1 MLDTDRSYLAGLFDQ
16 AAQQLPG
23 AIAAGQAL
31 AAARLEAPRQASH
44 GDLACN
50 MAMQYAKVLGAKPR
64 EIADQLCADVLK
76 ADQEARGL
84 IDSAEVAG
92 AGFINLRLSLKA
104 KQAVLHRMIDEGPAF
119 GIAQA
124 QTRGKVL
131 VEFVSANP
139 TGPLHVGH
147 GRQAAL
153 GDAICR
159 LLQAS
164 GYAVQREFYYNDA
177 GAQIEQLARSV
188 QARLQGIAPDDEG
201 FPADGYRGDYIV
213 DIAKAYEAGET
224 VAARQCEPIRG
235 KADPLDL
242 DAIRQ
247 FAVTYLRHEQDL
259 DLQAFG
265 LQFDLYFLESSLYR
279 EGAVEALLDRGD
291 GRRLVA
297 QLFADAFI

>member
-213 DIAKAYEAGET
+213 DIAKAYEAGEN
-224 VAARQCEPIRG
+224 
-235 KADPLDL
+235 
-242 DAIRQ
+242 
-247 FAVTYLRHEQDL
+247 H
-259 DLQAFG
+259 
-265 LQFDLYFLESSLYR
+265 
-279 EGAVEALLDRGD
+279 
-291 GRRLVA
+291 RL
-297 QLFADAFI
+297 